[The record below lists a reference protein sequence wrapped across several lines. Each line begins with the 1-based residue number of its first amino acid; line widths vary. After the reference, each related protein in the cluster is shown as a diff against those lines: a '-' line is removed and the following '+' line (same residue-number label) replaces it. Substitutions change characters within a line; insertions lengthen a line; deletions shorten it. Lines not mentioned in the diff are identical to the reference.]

1 MMGITETIGAY
12 ALPVIVLIILV
23 VAYFRGVNVFD
34 AFVDGVRQGLPSLL
48 RLLPVM
54 IGLVTAVTVFR
65 AGGAAQWISD
75 ALTPLA
81 KFLRLSPDLIPLAVI
96 KPISGSASATLA
108 ADIMKRVG
116 PDSMVGIQTAIL
128 LGCGDTV
135 MYVIS
140 VYLGS
145 AGIKKLRYAMIPIIV
160 SSAVVLLML

>member
-1 MMGITETIGAY
+1 MMDIASTIGAY
-12 ALPVIVLIILV
+12 ALPIIVILILL
-23 VAYFRGVNVFD
+23 VAYLRGVNVFD

-65 AGGAAQWISD
+65 AGGAAQWISNV
-75 ALTPLA
+75 LTPLA
-81 KFLRLSPDLIPLAVI
+81 KFLGLSPDLIPLAVI

-116 PDSMVGIQTAIL
+116 PDSLTGVQAAIL
-128 LGCGDTV
+128 LGCGDTI

-160 SSAVVLLML
+160 SSAVVLMLL